1 MDPKDDIDIVKQ
13 DADEVNT
20 EQGEQL
26 CKEATFAQYKFVT
39 GIIRS
44 KSFWIL

>member
-1 MDPKDDIDIVKQ
+1 MDPMDDIDIVEQ

-26 CKEATFAQYKFVT
+26 CKEATFAQYKFVI

-44 KSFWIL
+44 KIF